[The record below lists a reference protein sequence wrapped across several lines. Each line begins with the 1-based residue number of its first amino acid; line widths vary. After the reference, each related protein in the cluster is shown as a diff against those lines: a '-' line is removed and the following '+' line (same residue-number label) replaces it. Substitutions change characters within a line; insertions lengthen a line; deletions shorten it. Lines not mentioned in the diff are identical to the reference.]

1 MLHFLIKKKE
11 KKERNHHHSQKQ
23 RQPDSHTGKENL
35 AALQQPP
42 KEERGLDVTSSNPH
56 GFVTGDFSSQ
66 ILPYRGRTPVVPRP
80 TEICTAARGLISLG
94 FTESPEL

>member
-35 AALQQPP
+35 AALQQPQ
-42 KEERGLDVTSSNPH
+42 KREKGLDVTSSSPC

-66 ILPYRGRTPVVPRP
+66 ILPHRRRILTHSRRATLV
-80 TEICTAARGLISLG
+80 L
-94 FTESPEL
+94 